1 MKVEKPSSRDL
12 LQWQALYCNY
22 ADFYKIPM
30 DERGLNT
37 VWSWIHDEK
46 MDFDARVVKNEQGD
60 LLGFMHFRPMPSPL
74 RGVIMGFLDDLF
86 VAPRHRGSGVVQ
98 LLFTEL
104 KTIARESEWQAVRW
118 ITATDN
124 HRARALARW
133 LSVAVIQRTA
143 CHSLSRAMV
152 FSSVNNN

>member
-124 HRARALARW
+124 HRARAVYDKLANTMDFVTYVM
-133 LSVAVIQRTA
+133 LVK
-143 CHSLSRAMV
+143 
-152 FSSVNNN
+152 